1 MKRLLFIFLVF
12 TGCQKDTYFPTN
24 NINIQGHRG
33 ARGLMPENT
42 IPSFLKALDLQ
53 VTTLELD
60 TYISKDEKVVVSHDP
75 VFISEITLTP
85 SGRPIEKSEE
95 KNLVLYKMNY
105 ADIKKYDVGSKYY
118 PAFPHQKKI
127 KTYKPL
133 LSDVI
138 EASEKY
144 AQKINRE
151 LPVYYNIEIKSAQDN
166 DGKYYASL
174 PKYVDQVM
182 EVIIQKNI
190 SSRVSITSFDVR
202 ALQYMHKNYPG
213 IKLSLTAN
221 SQDSLTLSDR
231 LKKLGFKP
239 DIFTI
244 DLLGVSNALVK
255 ECAAKGIKFIP
266 YIVNNKTEMRKLIAL
281 GVDGIITDYPNLF
294 TQY

>member
-151 LPVYYNIEIKSAQDN
+151 LPVYYNIEIKSSPDN

>member
-151 LPVYYNIEIKSAQDN
+151 LPVYYNIEIKSARDN

>member
-151 LPVYYNIEIKSAQDN
+151 LPVYYNIEIKSARDN

-244 DLLGVSNALVK
+244 DLLGVSNGLVK

>member
-85 SGRPIEKSEE
+85 SGRPIEKSDE